1 VSRGFKRRGQIFV
14 DTSAVEEDKLMGIV
28 LDAGAEDMS
37 RDGDQFEILTDPS
50 GLDAVTEAL
59 DKAGIKPAHAEVRM
73 VPDVYVEV
81 KDKAL
86 AKSVM
91 KFVEDLEDNDDVQD
105 VFTNMNVD
113 DAVLKELEKEG

>member
-1 VSRGFKRRGQIFV
+1 
-14 DTSAVEEDKLMGIV
+14 
-28 LDAGAEDMS
+28 
-37 RDGDQFEILTDPS
+37 
-50 GLDAVTEAL
+50 
-59 DKAGIKPAHAEVRM
+59 
-73 VPDVYVEV
+73 VEV